1 MDGVRGEWDGSYGW
15 EEERGG
21 EGRGVEGEKG
31 KVLRGEFWCG
41 RVRRCN
47 ELCRLGELNLGVDSC
62 GWNTLLDIL
71 AFGAVKKLLFFLI
84 NTSLKP
90 ILGQSLG
97 TKGCLSAVFLVI
109 V

>member
-1 MDGVRGEWDGSYGW
+1 M
-15 EEERGG
+15 
-21 EGRGVEGEKG
+21 
-31 KVLRGEFWCG
+31 
-41 RVRRCN
+41 
-47 ELCRLGELNLGVDSC
+47 LGVDSC

-71 AFGAVKKLLFFLI
+71 VFEAVKKLLFFLI
-84 NTSLKP
+84 NTSLKL